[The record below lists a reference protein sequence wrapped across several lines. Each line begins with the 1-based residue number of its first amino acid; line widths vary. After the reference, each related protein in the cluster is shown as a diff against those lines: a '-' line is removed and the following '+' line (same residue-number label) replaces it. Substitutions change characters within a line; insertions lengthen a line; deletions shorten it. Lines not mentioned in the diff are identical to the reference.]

1 MSTREIIVHVV
12 VSTLVA
18 LMMFFGM
25 IWADGGLITTLAAII
40 AAVAVAGIVINI
52 RKLVLRARR
61 HRQQ

>member
-12 VSTLVA
+12 ISTLVA

-25 IWADGGLITTLAAII
+25 IFSDGGLITTLAAII
-40 AAVAVAGIVINI
+40 AAIAVAGIVINI